1 MGKPII
7 DDELWALIEPLLP
20 PEKPRRFKYPGRKPV
35 PDRAALTGILFV
47 LKTGIRWRD
56 LPAEMG
62 CGSGVSCWRR
72 LRDWQQAGVWDR
84 LHAMLLAKLRA
95 AEKIDFSRV
104 VVDSSSIR
112 AVGAGE
118 KLART
123 PPIERDPVPNT
134 TLPPTPTARR
144 SRQS

>member
-1 MGKPII
+1 M
-7 DDELWALIEPLLP
+7 
-20 PEKPRRFKYPGRKPV
+20 
-35 PDRAALTGILFV
+35 ALTGILFV

-62 CGSGVSCWRR
+62 CGSGVSCRRR

-84 LHAMLLAKLRA
+84 LHAALLAKLRVA
-95 AEKIDFSRV
+95 DKIDFSRV

-123 PPIERDPVPNT
+123 PPIERDQDPST
-134 TLPPTPTARR
+134 TSPRTPTARGA
-144 SRQS
+144 SQS